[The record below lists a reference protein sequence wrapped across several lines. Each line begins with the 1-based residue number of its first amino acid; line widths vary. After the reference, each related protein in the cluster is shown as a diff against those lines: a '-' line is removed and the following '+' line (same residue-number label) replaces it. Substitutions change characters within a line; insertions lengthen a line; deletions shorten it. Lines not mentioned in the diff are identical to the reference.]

1 MKQKLD
7 ERQMQEAAKITA
19 ISFYVMYGVCAVSIL
34 LQLVITGR
42 IQDVAGETITLIAGG
57 IVCLTGTV
65 KKGLD
70 SGKSHSFMHTLLE
83 SIVFSAVFTVLYALA
98 LQKKAGPEAE
108 IAAAVLLFFMG
119 ITVLCFFTL
128 KLMDSMAERK
138 RKKQEQK
145 YSDEG

>member
-7 ERQMQEAAKITA
+7 ERQLQEVAKITT
-19 ISFYVMYGVCAVSIL
+19 ISFYVMYGACAVSIL

-57 IVCLTGTV
+57 LVYLFGTV
-65 KKGLD
+65 KKGLI
-70 SGKSHSFMHTLLE
+70 SGKSRSFVHILLE
-83 SIVFSAVFTVLYALA
+83 SVGFSAVFTVLYAFTIR
-98 LQKKAGPEAE
+98 KKAGPEAE
-108 IAAAVLLFFMG
+108 ITTAVLLFFMG

-145 YSDEG
+145 YSDEE